1 MKRRVTLLRHG
12 HAEEHPHD
20 FARLLSDAGR
30 AAAARAGEALKRA
43 GWTPDHLLASSAPR
57 ALATAELV
65 ARACGYSAPIRA
77 ERILYLA
84 SDEQCRDA
92 LRQSPEH
99 TRSVL
104 VVGHNP
110 GLSRLARDLCGHP
123 SELMPAEFASVEL
136 DLTDWIE
143 L

>member
-1 MKRRVTLLRHG
+1 MKRRITLLRHG

-30 AAAARAGEALKRA
+30 AAAARAGDALKRA

-65 ARACGYSAPIRA
+65 ARACGYAAPIRA
-77 ERILYLA
+77 ERVLYLA
-84 SDEQCRDA
+84 SDGQCLDA
-92 LRQSPEH
+92 LRQSPEQA
-99 TRSVL
+99 RSVL
-104 VVGHNP
+104 LVGHNP
-110 GLSRLARDLCGHP
+110 GLSRLARDLCRYP
-123 SELMPAEFASVEL
+123 SELGPAEFASLEL
-136 DLTDWIE
+136 DLADWNA